1 MENDQTC
8 EVQTMDSPAFG
19 FWGCRGL
26 SLDVVR
32 PVIRPCFSVFF
43 CVFDRELARPNHAHR
58 DRIGSKESLFGYRTE
73 IRRSET
79 KLRICYNMLTLDG
92 IFLQPSMML

>member
-26 SLDVVR
+26 SLDAVR
-32 PVIRPCFSVFF
+32 PVIRPCFSVF
-43 CVFDRELARPNHAHR
+43 LIGSWR
-58 DRIGSKESLFGYRTE
+58 DRIMPIGIESD
-73 IRRSET
+73 RRSHCSDIEL
-79 KLRICYNMLTLDG
+79 KYGDQKPN
-92 IFLQPSMML
+92 